1 MAVGYVTDAEGR
13 TRAGRVTPRPLC
25 AERTSVDEAALD
37 DLERGAGGGERWV
50 CEPSAPALA

>member
-13 TRAGRVTPRPLC
+13 TRSERVTPLQLC

-37 DLERGAGGGERWV
+37 DLERGAEGGERWV
-50 CEPSAPALA
+50 CEPSGPALA